1 MENKVKRI
9 GYLPRKRVLEILDQI
24 SKSESISRSKVV
36 GILVEEAL
44 DARGIANFG
53 YSNVSKSNKK
63 NQELGQT
70 KNSAK
75 LVLFIFGIGPIIGI
89 TIFLY
94 SKGFFDSPNF

>member
-1 MENKVKRI
+1 MKNKKN
-9 GYLPRKRVLEILDQI
+9 
-24 SKSESISRSKVV
+24 SIK
-36 GILVEEAL
+36 IQT
-44 DARGIANFG
+44 N
-53 YSNVSKSNKK
+53 SNKK

-94 SKGFFDSPNF
+94 TKGFFNSPSM